1 MHHRDRRVGARVAFP
16 VFLDQYVGDRRFRA
30 LATDVSESGI
40 FVHQVAGRRP
50 RGRVCALEIELPG
63 LGETIWARGEI
74 RRRRGD
80 GTVDG
85 HGIALTG
92 MARSHARMLRA
103 YCVEARRRQLADL
116 LARIRC

>member
-50 RGRVCALEIELPG
+50 RGKVCALEIELPG
-63 LGETIWARGEI
+63 LGETIWARG
-74 RRRRGD
+74 